1 MPSLVRVM
9 LGSAMAISVWR
20 GDLNGAKVSPNSPKP
35 KGGGLTDFKLYAAY
49 LMLLNN
55 KAVYIVILS

>member
-1 MPSLVRVM
+1 
-9 LGSAMAISVWR
+9 MAISVWR